1 MNISNNKEM
10 AVAEMRRPAPSG
22 LGALFS
28 DTRRGFSS
36 LVDVTTTRNERSLF
50 NGFQAFSRP
59 RTNSESPGGGGEVSL
74 GATVFTVSWVFPSVI
89 SVAAS
94 IFSQPTAN
102 NESPGGGSEVN
113 LGATVFTMSLT
124 FSDNI
129 TINNAIGPT
138 NL

>member
-50 NGFQAFSRP
+50 NGFQAFNRP
-59 RTNSESPGGGGEVSL
+59 LSNSQSSGGGPIVNLGATVVNMNWVFPALMTVNGIFSQPSANSESPGGGSTVDL
-74 GATVFTVSWVFPSVI
+74 GFSVFVISMVFP
-89 SVAAS
+89 
-94 IFSQPTAN
+94 
-102 NESPGGGSEVN
+102 
-113 LGATVFTMSLT
+113 
-124 FSDNI
+124 DNM